1 MITSIRI
8 QMEKTKYQQLAIDLK
23 KDIQSGYYSEN
34 EKIPSLREIQSIKSC
49 SLTTAKEA
57 YRILEEEGYIYVQ
70 NKSGYYVQNQIKSI
84 ILGPQNE
91 FYESVEADD
100 RIQQIMNTVMDPKL
114 LSFGAAIPSEE
125 YLPIQELNLTFKK
138 VYLHKEIFTY
148 GDLQGNPNLREWLA
162 KRISMF
168 GYRVNSKQ
176 IQITSGC
183 TEAITYSLYAVTEPG
198 DTVIVP
204 SPIYVGLF
212 QILETLKLKVVEI
225 PYRSGEGINISEFE
239 KLIKRHKPKVFLFA
253 ANFNNPNGILFNDQT
268 KQSLANL
275 SYEFGIHLVEDDI
288 YGDLYYEGTR
298 PKPLVSFFQH
308 SNNGPKTFLCS
319 SFSKTLSPGLRM
331 GWVATKTGIQSVS
344 KISRAFKISENH
356 PTQILVLEYLKRQT
370 YERHLKHLRSE
381 YKSLSSEYIKL
392 LIEESEGNLK
402 ITKPDGG
409 FVLWIESA
417 LDGDKLL
424 LEAKK
429 LGMAIAPGSLF
440 GLSKHWNH
448 FFRLNVSVGRTPKI
462 REKLILFAK
471 RFLKNRNL
479 KKTF

>member
-1 MITSIRI
+1 MK
-8 QMEKTKYQQLAIDLK
+8 KTKYEQLALDLRNE
-23 KDIQSGYYSEN
+23 IESGFYSEN
-34 EKIPSLREIQSIKSC
+34 EKIPSLREIQELKSC

-57 YRILEEEGYIYVQ
+57 YRILEEEGFIYVR
-70 NKSGYYVQNQIKSI
+70 NKTGYYVQKNINSVI
-84 ILGPQNE
+84 FGPQNE

-114 LSFGAAIPSEE
+114 ISFGAAIPSES
-125 YLPIQELNLTFKK
+125 YLPIRELNSSFKK
-138 VYLHKEIFTY
+138 ALLHRDIFTY
-148 GDLQGNPNLREWLA
+148 GDLQGNQQLREWLA
-162 KRISMF
+162 KRTSLYS
-168 GYRVNSKQ
+168 YRVTFNQ

-183 TEAITYSLYAVTEPG
+183 TEAITYSLLAVTEPG

-225 PYRSGEGINISEFE
+225 PYRIGEGINTTEFE

-253 ANFNNPNGILFNDQT
+253 ANFNNPNGILFTDGT
-268 KQSLANL
+268 KQELASLCYQN
-275 SYEFGIHLVEDDI
+275 GIHLIEDDI
-288 YGDLYYEGTR
+288 YGDLYFHGER
-298 PKPLVSFFQH
+298 PKPLVSFFPQTSH
-308 SNNGPKTFLCS
+308 GPKTFLCS
-319 SFSKTLSPGLRM
+319 SFSKTLSPGLRL
-331 GWVATKTGIQSVS
+331 GWVATKTGIQSIS
-344 KISRAFKISENH
+344 KITRAFKISENH
-356 PTQILVLEYLKRQT
+356 PTQVAIVEFLKRQT
-370 YERHLKHLRSE
+370 YERHLKFLRSE
-381 YKSLSSEYIKL
+381 YKKLSEDTIRL
-392 LIEESEGNLK
+392 LINHSDGNLK

-429 LGMAIAPGSLF
+429 MGMAIAPGSLF

-448 FFRLNVSVGRTPKI
+448 FFRLNVSVGQSPKI
-462 REKLILFAK
+462 REKLIQFAN
-471 RFLKNRNL
+471 RFQKNGNR

>member
-1 MITSIRI
+1 MVCSIGI
-8 QMEKTKYQQLAIDLK
+8 QMEKTKYEQLASDLK
-23 KDIQSGYYSEN
+23 KEIQFGYYSEN
-34 EKIPSLREIQSIKSC
+34 EKIPSLREIQTLKSC

-57 YRILEEEGYIYVQ
+57 YRILEEEGYIYVL
-70 NKSGYYVQNQIKSI
+70 NKSGYYVQKNISSV

-114 LSFGAAIPSEE
+114 ISFGAAIPALR
-125 YLPIQELNLTFKK
+125 YLPIAELHSAYKK
-138 VYLHKEIFTY
+138 ALLYKDGFSY
-148 GDLQGNPNLREWLA
+148 GDLQGNPHLREWLS
-162 KRISMF
+162 KRTSMQ
-168 GYRVNSKQ
+168 GYRVSSKQ
-176 IQITSGC
+176 IQITAGC
-183 TEAITYSLYAVTEPG
+183 TEAITYSLFSVTEPG

-212 QILETLKLKVVEI
+212 QILETLRLKVVEI
-225 PYRSGEGINISEFE
+225 PYRESEGISSHEFE
-239 KLIKRHKPKVFLFA
+239 KLIKRHKPKVFLFS
-253 ANFNNPNGILFNDQT
+253 ANFNNPNGILFRDET
-268 KQSLANL
+268 KQILAEL
-275 SYEFGIHLVEDDI
+275 CDRYGIHLIEDDI
-288 YGDLYYEGTR
+288 YGDLFFTGTR
-298 PKPLVSFFQH
+298 PKPLVSYFSQTL
-308 SNNGPKTFLCS
+308 NGPKTFLCS

-344 KISRAFKISENH
+344 KIARAFKISENH
-356 PTQILVLEYLKRQT
+356 PTQLSVLEYLKRQT
-370 YERHLKHLRSE
+370 YERHLKSLRKE
-381 YKSLSSEYIKL
+381 YQNLSHEYIEL
-392 LIEESEGNLK
+392 LTKESDGNLK

-409 FVLWIESA
+409 FVIWIESK

-448 FFRLNVSVGRTPKI
+448 FFRMNVSVGRSPKI

-471 RFLKNRNL
+471 RFRKNG
-479 KKTF
+479 KSKSTF

>member
-1 MITSIRI
+1 MV
-8 QMEKTKYQQLAIDLK
+8 KTKYEQLAIDLK
-23 KDIQSGYYSEN
+23 NEIRSGFYSEN

-70 NKSGYYVQNQIKSI
+70 NKSGYYVQKNISSL

-91 FYESVEADD
+91 FYDTVEADD

-114 LSFGAAIPSEE
+114 ISFGAAIPSEA
-125 YLPIQELNLTFKK
+125 YLPIHELNNAFKK
-138 VYLHKEIFTY
+138 ALLHKEIFRY
-148 GDLQGNPNLREWLA
+148 GDLQGNPHLREWLA
-162 KRISMF
+162 KRTSMF
-168 GYRVNSKQ
+168 GYRVNTNQ

-183 TEAITYSLYAVTEPG
+183 TEAITYSLIAVTEPG

-225 PYRSGEGINISEFE
+225 PYRGEETISISEFE
-239 KLIKRHKPKVFLFA
+239 KLVRRHKPKVFLFA
-253 ANFNNPNGILFNDQT
+253 SNFNNPNGILFSDET
-268 KQSLANL
+268 KHSLANV
-275 SYEFGIHLVEDDI
+275 SYKYGIHLVEDDI
-288 YGDLYYEGTR
+288 YGDLYFEGTR
-298 PKPLVSFFQH
+298 PKPLVSFFPH
-308 SNNGPKTFLCS
+308 TNNGPKSFLCS

-331 GWVATKTGIQSVS
+331 GWVVTKNGIHSVS
-344 KISRAFKISENH
+344 KIARAFKIAENH
-356 PTQILVLEYLKRQT
+356 PTQICVLEFLKRQT
-370 YERHLKHLRSE
+370 YERHLKFLRSE
-381 YKSLSSEYIKL
+381 YKKLSKETMEL
-392 LIEESEGNLK
+392 LITQSDGNLK

-417 LDGDKLL
+417 LDGNKLL

-429 LGMAIAPGSLF
+429 IGMAIAPGSLF

-448 FFRLNVSVGRTPKI
+448 FFRLNVSVGQSSKI
-462 REKLILFAK
+462 REKLILFAN
-471 RFLKNRNL
+471 RFQKNGNR